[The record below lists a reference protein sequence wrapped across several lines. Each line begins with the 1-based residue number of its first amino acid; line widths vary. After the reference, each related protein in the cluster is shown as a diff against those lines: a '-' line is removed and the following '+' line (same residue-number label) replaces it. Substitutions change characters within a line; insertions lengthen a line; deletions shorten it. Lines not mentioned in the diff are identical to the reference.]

1 MRVVFLSLFWF
12 VLAQQQVVENG
23 VCYKIDD
30 NGTRVIDDDCTLNL
44 PSSTLTS
51 TSSTI
56 SSSVSSPT
64 IDDNSNS
71 QNSKN
76 SADKIREVGNLGA
89 LVMFLFGL
97 M

>member
-12 VLAQQQVVENG
+12 VLAQQHVVENG

-30 NGTRVIDDDCTLNL
+30 NGTRVIEDCVIP